1 MSKQQPEALRL
12 AAALDELLGYR
23 GINPDVGK
31 AAAELRRLQSV
42 KGHNGMTLREY
53 AAIQLK
59 VPDSGTDWLDDM
71 IRKSQRND
79 LAAKAMQTLLLDDSY
94 DFSDRD
100 LIARKAYAYADA
112 MITAREAA

>member
-1 MSKQQPEALRL
+1 MSNTNTGGPAFPHTDSMDTATR
-12 AAALDELLGYR
+12 
-23 GINPDVGK
+23 P
-31 AAAELRRLQSV
+31 
-42 KGHNGMTLREY
+42 GMTLREY

>member
-1 MSKQQPEALRL
+1 MSNTNKDRPVHPTTEEHGFNQGEP
-12 AAALDELLGYR
+12 
-23 GINPDVGK
+23 
-31 AAAELRRLQSV
+31 
-42 KGHNGMTLREY
+42 GMTLREY

-94 DFSDRD
+94 DFSERD
-100 LIARKAYAYADA
+100 GIAQKAYAYADA